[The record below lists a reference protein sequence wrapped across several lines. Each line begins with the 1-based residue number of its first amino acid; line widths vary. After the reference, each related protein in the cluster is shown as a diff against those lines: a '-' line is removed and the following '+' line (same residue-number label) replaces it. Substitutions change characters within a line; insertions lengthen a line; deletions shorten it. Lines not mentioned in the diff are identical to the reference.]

1 LWQTI
6 AVDDYKRLVIS
17 CSKNKNSMEVKF
29 EASKEELAELAKMA
43 YVARFVFDSSGV
55 FSTGYKYPN
64 KDIFNLAL
72 RTFNKMILAYI
83 PNSDYVEIDELDEE
97 LFINTM
103 TIHEE
108 CEAVIDQYNEECF
121 LEKVCLQL
129 TNRDYTEQYGR
140 TLNLQAL
147 LTSDVYHILY
157 NSNEEELLQHG
168 LKRLR
173 ISE

>member
-1 LWQTI
+1 
-6 AVDDYKRLVIS
+6 
-17 CSKNKNSMEVKF
+17 
-29 EASKEELAELAKMA
+29 
-43 YVARFVFDSSGV
+43 
-55 FSTGYKYPN
+55 
-64 KDIFNLAL
+64 
-72 RTFNKMILAYI
+72 
-83 PNSDYVEIDELDEE
+83 
-97 LFINTM
+97 M